1 MAKRRFLVSIS
12 RVLPFLARVWIA
24 LVTKGNFWI
33 VIGGVALMI
42 AAEGKEFALDRRA
55 INVT

>member
-12 RVLPFLARVWIA
+12 RVLPFLARVW
-24 LVTKGNFWI
+24 TKGNFWI